1 MIEDIYA
8 HRFAIKRETVTLHEA
23 IVEQLKQKYKVKNKI
38 DQTGFDLL
46 ASTEQHRQTSS
57 EVNLFYMFLTQQ
69 YPLKELLYYLYVRS
83 LAEKE
88 LSIMI
93 TKLPSNQD
101 VRSVKI
107 TNKKCF
113 KIAKMYFDN
122 VLAVQTEIDQVMDNG
137 PEVAA
142 ENFVEICI

>member
-1 MIEDIYA
+1 M
-8 HRFAIKRETVTLHEA
+8 
-23 IVEQLKQKYKVKNKI
+23 
-38 DQTGFDLL
+38 L
-46 ASTEQHRQTSS
+46 ASTEQHRSNS
-57 EVNLFYMFLTQQ
+57 AEVNLFYQFLTQA

-88 LSIMI
+88 LAIMI

-101 VRSVKI
+101 VRSVMI

-113 KIAKMYFDN
+113 KISKMYFEN
-122 VLAVQTEIDQVMDNG
+122 VLAISNEMEHQAMDNA

-142 ENFVEICI
+142 ENFVEICIQDARIEELFDEAANKLQLSFFLIKLLNEFKH

>member
-1 MIEDIYA
+1 M
-8 HRFAIKRETVTLHEA
+8 
-23 IVEQLKQKYKVKNKI
+23 
-38 DQTGFDLL
+38 L
-46 ASTEQHRQTSS
+46 ASTEQHRSTSA
-57 EVNLFYMFLTQQ
+57 EVNLFYQFLTQA

-88 LSIMI
+88 LAMLI
-93 TKLPSNQD
+93 TKLPSNKD
-101 VRSVKI
+101 VRSVMI

-122 VLAVQTEIDQVMDNG
+122 VLSVDDNMEPMMDNA